1 MRTWIKGVL
10 AAATF
15 AAGVGV
21 TVTQAAAQVQATLAI
36 DTERPGPVIEPAI
49 YAQFAE
55 HLGKGIYD
63 GVWVG
68 PDSPIPNTQ
77 GYRTDVVEALRRLQ
91 VPVVR

>member
-1 MRTWIKGVL
+1 MKTWIKGVL

-15 AAGVGV
+15 AAGVGA
-21 TVTQAAAQVQATLAI
+21 TASEAAAQVEATVAI
-36 DTERPGPVIEPAI
+36 DTARPGPVIEPAV

-68 PDSPIPNTQ
+68 PDSTIPNTQ
-77 GYRTDVVEALRRLQ
+77 GYRTDVAPTHQPTTR
-91 VPVVR
+91 